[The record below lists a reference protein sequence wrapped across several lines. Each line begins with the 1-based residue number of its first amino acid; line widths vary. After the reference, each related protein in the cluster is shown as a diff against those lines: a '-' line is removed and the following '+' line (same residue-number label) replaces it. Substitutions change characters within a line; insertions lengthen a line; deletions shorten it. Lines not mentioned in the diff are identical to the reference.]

1 MNLIRKTIKLPFRL
15 KRFSKYFENLKEFIL
30 NLTHQIV
37 RRPVLYF
44 NYLLIVLILILTFS
58 IVHAAYIAET
68 ENINYVN
75 SSNDQSQ
82 PQSTTLK
89 VKQKPLQH
97 YLKELRGT
105 KLFQS
110 KNPRKSSAPGQRYAE
125 RPADVKQALEKIKL
139 LGIITGDQPEVIIR
153 ISGTEE
159 TQRFKLGDTVN
170 GFLIKEIKKSQV
182 ILSDSENDYTI
193 NL

>member
-1 MNLIRKTIKLPFRL
+1 MNLIKKTIKLPFRL
-15 KRFSKYFENLKEFIL
+15 KRFSNYLENLKEFIL
-30 NLTHQIV
+30 NLSLQIFK
-37 RRPVLYF
+37 RPILF
-44 NYLLIVLILILTFS
+44 LNYLLMILILILTFS
-58 IVHAAYIAET
+58 IIHAAYIADIESFSYLKS
-68 ENINYVN
+68 NI
-75 SSNDQSQ
+75 DQSQ

-89 VKQKPLQH
+89 EKQKSLQH

-110 KNPRKSSAPGQRYAE
+110 KNPRKSSAAGQRYAE

-139 LGIITGDQPEVIIR
+139 LGIITGDHPEVIIR

-170 GFLIKEIKKSQV
+170 GFIIKEIKKSQV